1 MSFIVQRHTNK
12 NKMNLHPQI
21 IEKDGVKHVLL
32 PYDEF
37 EAVQDA
43 LEDLDDL
50 KELRLAKEEEGSA
63 STVSLNDFKKQ
74 LDQ

>member
-1 MSFIVQRHTNK
+1 
-12 NKMNLHPQI
+12 MNLHPQI
-21 IEKDGVKHVLL
+21 IEKDGAKHVLL

-50 KELRLAKEEEGSA
+50 KELRLAGEEEEGSA
-63 STVSLNDFKKQ
+63 RTISLNDFKKQ